1 MVIETVKNTIQQN
14 NLLQNDEHI
23 VIGLSGGPDSVCL
36 FHVLYQLRQDYS
48 LTLHAVHINHK
59 IRPGA
64 AEEDQA
70 YAEEFCRQLGV
81 TCKTFTFDVE
91 RIAKETGTSSEDAGR
106 KLRYQSFYQV
116 ADSIAAETGKTVRI
130 AIAQNRNDQAETVLM
145 RIMRG
150 TGTDGLSGIEYARKG
165 ENGMQIIRPLL
176 DVSRTEIL
184 QYCKENHL
192 EPRIDLTNL
201 EPIYT
206 RNKIR
211 LELLP
216 YMEKNFNENIVS
228 ALNKLSKIAKEDKD
242 YFSAR
247 VDELIAEYVEIKRGI
262 SASVWGDTN
271 VGFAEMPVRILSELH
286 PAIRHRLIVRIFS
299 MLGLIKDIGAIHLD
313 NADRLLLEGKTSVS
327 TDFPSGYSLAI
338 SYEKAVFYKK
348 DAKNNLQVEY
358 KINKEGI
365 TNVVELNGQL
375 KVKFLTRDEWLEK
388 KMLMKS
394 KGLPLNACFLD
405 YNKIQK
411 SSCSL
416 ILRLRKPGDYIVP
429 LGMKGSKKIQD
440 LFVDLKIGKEKRDC
454 IPLVCLG
461 TEVLWVIGHRMSENF
476 KVGDETE
483 VIISLEYDTKL

>member
-1 MVIETVKNTIQQN
+1 MVIEIVKNTIQQN
-14 NLLQNDEHI
+14 NLLKKDEHI

-36 FHVLYQLRQDYS
+36 FHVLYQLRHDYAI
-48 LTLHAVHINHK
+48 TLHAVHINHK

-70 YAEEFCRQLGV
+70 YVEEFCRQLEV
-81 TCKTFTFDVE
+81 PCSTFSYDVE

-116 ADSIAAETGKTVRI
+116 ADSIAAETDKTVRI
-130 AIAQNRNDQAETVLM
+130 AVAQNRNDQAETLLM

-192 EPRIDLTNL
+192 NPRIDLTNL

-216 YMEKNFNENIVS
+216 YIEKNFNENIVL

-242 YFSAR
+242 YFRAK
-247 VDELIAEYVEIKRGI
+247 VDELITEYVEIKRGTGTTTQ
-262 SASVWGDTN
+262 GDIDA
-271 VGFAEMPVRILSELH
+271 GFAEIPLRVLAEQH
-286 PAIRHRLIVRIFS
+286 PAVRHRLIIRIFS
-299 MLGLIKDIGAIHLD
+299 MLGLVKDISAIHLE
-313 NADRLLLEGKTSVS
+313 NADRLLKEGKTAVS
-327 TDFPSGYSLAI
+327 TDFPFGYSLAI
-338 SYEKAVFYKK
+338 SYGKVTFYKK
-348 DAKNNLQVEY
+348 GLKNHRQFEY

-365 TNVVELNGQL
+365 TNVVELNGRL
-375 KVKFLTRDEWLEK
+375 KVKIMTKDEWFGK
-388 KMLMKS
+388 KMLLKS
-394 KGLPLNACFLD
+394 IGLPLNSCFLD
-405 YNKIQK
+405 YDKIQK
-411 SSCSL
+411 NNCSL
-416 ILRLRKPGDYIVP
+416 ILRPRQQGDYIVP
-429 LGMKGSKKIQD
+429 LGMKGRKKIQD
-440 LFVDLKIGKEKRDC
+440 LFVDLKIGKAERDR

-461 TEVLWVIGHRMSENF
+461 PEVLWVIGHRMSENF

-483 VIISLEYDTKL
+483 VIISLEYDRKL